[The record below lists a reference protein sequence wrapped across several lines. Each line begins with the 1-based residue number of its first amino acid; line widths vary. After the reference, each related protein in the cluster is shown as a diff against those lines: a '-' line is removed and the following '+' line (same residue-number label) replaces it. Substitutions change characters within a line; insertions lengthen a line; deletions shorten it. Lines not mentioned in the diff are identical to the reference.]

1 MSYIGIRGAE
11 RLDIED
17 SSMGLITGQRKAID
31 MLCKGIDMH
40 SIKQETGWETS
51 IDGKWRYEIFDSFH
65 TTEKIEDYIKRHF
78 GEPINILYCMHDT
91 TLLIAYPAFE
101 RLRLFAMYTPTRQFA
116 GYFNPKE
123 YANPGIFRL

>member
-11 RLDIED
+11 RIDMND
-17 SSMGLITGQRKAID
+17 SSMGLIKCQRKAID
-31 MLCKGIDMH
+31 LLCKGVDMR
-40 SIKQETGWETS
+40 SIKQETGWETG
-51 IDGKWRYEIFDSFH
+51 IDGKWRYEICDPFR

-78 GEPINILYCMHDT
+78 GEPINIQYCMRDT
-91 TLLIAYPAFE
+91 TLFIAYPAFE

-123 YANPGIFRL
+123 

>member
-51 IDGKWRYEIFDSFH
+51 IDGKWRYEICDPFH
-65 TTEKIEDYIKRHF
+65 TTEK
-78 GEPINILYCMHDT
+78 
-91 TLLIAYPAFE
+91 
-101 RLRLFAMYTPTRQFA
+101 
-116 GYFNPKE
+116 
-123 YANPGIFRL
+123 